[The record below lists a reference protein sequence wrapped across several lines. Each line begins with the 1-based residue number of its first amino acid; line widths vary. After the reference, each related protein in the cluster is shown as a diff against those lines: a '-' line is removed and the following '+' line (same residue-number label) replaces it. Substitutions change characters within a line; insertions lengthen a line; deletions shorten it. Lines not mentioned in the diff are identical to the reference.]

1 MRREHDISS
10 SPSCFLVASLQTEW
24 RSHAST
30 RRSLARRCISR
41 IRFGRDSNVI
51 AVPLV
56 TSLTSGCVISSSCA
70 SRVMSY
76 PRPNMVAVQAYDGMH
91 IIYEALKKTEGAT
104 DGVRLV
110 DAMKG
115 LSFVS
120 PRGPVTVD
128 PETRELIQNLYI
140 RKVERVDGELITS
153 SSRPF
158 RTSRICRS

>member
-1 MRREHDISS
+1 MFPCCI
-10 SPSCFLVASLQTEW
+10 VADGM
-24 RSHAST
+24 AF
-30 RRSLARRCISR
+30 ARLDEAELGQKTHQPDS
-41 IRFGRDSNVI
+41 FGRDSNVI

-56 TSLTSGCVISSSCA
+56 TSLTSGCVIPSSCA
-70 SRVMSY
+70 SRVMPY

-91 IIYEALKKTEGAT
+91 IIYEALKKTDGST

-128 PETRELIQNLYI
+128 PQTRELIQNVYI
-140 RKVERVDGELITS
+140 RKVERVDGELYNVEFATIPNFKDPS
-153 SSRPF
+153 KLKN
-158 RTSRICRS
+158 